1 MCEGRIKELEAQVQE
16 LQQRIVKLEEE
27 NIDLRAMNEEYTK
40 AVLDDETALA
50 ISRFKDSVFTYMNDT
65 CLNILGYKWDEVIGK
80 SAWELNMW
88 VDFEERERVMNEFS
102 KRGYARNVEVRFR
115 KKMGGYA
122 VTLVSTSII
131 TVDGVKWMV
140 LAAKD
145 ISEQSSI

>member
-1 MCEGRIKELEAQVQE
+1 MSEGRIKELEAQVQV

-50 ISRFKDSVFTYMNDT
+50 ISRFKDSVFIYMNDT

-131 TVDGVKWMV
+131 TIDGVKWMV

>member
-1 MCEGRIKELEAQVQE
+1 MPEGRIKELEAQVQE

-131 TVDGVKWMV
+131 TIDGVKWMV

>member
-1 MCEGRIKELEAQVQE
+1 MSEGRIKELEAQVQE

-131 TVDGVKWMV
+131 TIDGVKWMV

>member
-16 LQQRIVKLEEE
+16 LQQRSVKLEEE

-131 TVDGVKWMV
+131 TIDGVKWMV

>member
-16 LQQRIVKLEEE
+16 LQQRSVKLEEE